1 MCWLPVAMEATEKSG
16 KGLRSPQ
23 KRKAKKNKIYAL
35 IRQLQYFQENSLKA
49 EVFNEKEER
58 SSGKSS
64 LTAPLIKPHLKIKLD
79 KGMEKTL
86 NKVPLP
92 LKKQRSSHRTSVS
105 LNLPDGPQRK
115 QKLSSPLR
123 GYRGC
128 N

>member
-1 MCWLPVAMEATEKSG
+1 MEATEKSG

-23 KRKAKKNKIYAL
+23 KKAKKNKIYAL
-35 IRQLQYFQENSLKA
+35 IRQLQYLQENSLKA
-49 EVFNEKEER
+49 GVSDEKEDI

-79 KGMEKTL
+79 KGMEKIL

-92 LKKQRSSHRTSVS
+92 LKKQRSSHRTGLS

-115 QKLSSPLR
+115 QKLSSCLR